1 MAARKVLTRAESQ
14 AQTRQELLDAAEPLF
29 LEKGY
34 HATSIAAIAEA
45 AGRTVG
51 AVYSNFEGKE
61 ELCLEVLKSR
71 YLNELARFMNKVVQS
86 DGSVEG
92 RLAAMTSWISELTDE
107 TRFVI
112 LTAEYLI
119 STFSDEGQTAANREL
134 LDRIRDSVGVIIEDA
149 LPDKVSVS
157 NPLVQEGVDSTL
169 ATALGLGVSRAAG
182 LIDGEQLAAMMA
194 GTLRMWLDRIEQAS
208 RITLT

>member
-112 LTAEYLI
+112 LTAEYLT

-194 GTLRMWLDRIEQAS
+194 GTLRMWLDRI
-208 RITLT
+208 

>member
-14 AQTRQELLDAAEPLF
+14 AQTRQELLDAVEPLF

-112 LTAEYLI
+112 LTAEYLT

>member
-1 MAARKVLTRAESQ
+1 MTRAESQ

-112 LTAEYLI
+112 LTAEYLT

-194 GTLRMWLDRIEQAS
+194 GTLRMWLDRI
-208 RITLT
+208 

>member
-1 MAARKVLTRAESQ
+1 M
-14 AQTRQELLDAAEPLF
+14 
-29 LEKGY
+29 
-34 HATSIAAIAEA
+34 
-45 AGRTVG
+45 
-51 AVYSNFEGKE
+51 YSNFEGKE

-112 LTAEYLI
+112 LTAEYLT

-149 LPDKVSVS
+149 LLTRCLCPIHWCKRGSTVLSRQPSVW
-157 NPLVQEGVDSTL
+157 
-169 ATALGLGVSRAAG
+169 A
-182 LIDGEQLAAMMA
+182 
-194 GTLRMWLDRIEQAS
+194 
-208 RITLT
+208 

>member
-112 LTAEYLI
+112 LTAEYLT

>member
-86 DGSVEG
+86 DGSIEG

-112 LTAEYLI
+112 LTAEYLT

>member
-1 MAARKVLTRAESQ
+1 M
-14 AQTRQELLDAAEPLF
+14 
-29 LEKGY
+29 
-34 HATSIAAIAEA
+34 
-45 AGRTVG
+45 
-51 AVYSNFEGKE
+51 YSNFEGKE

-112 LTAEYLI
+112 LTAEYLT

>member
-112 LTAEYLI
+112 LTAEYLT

-157 NPLVQEGVDSTL
+157 NPLVQEAVDSTL

>member
-1 MAARKVLTRAESQ
+1 M
-14 AQTRQELLDAAEPLF
+14 
-29 LEKGY
+29 
-34 HATSIAAIAEA
+34 
-45 AGRTVG
+45 
-51 AVYSNFEGKE
+51 YSNFEGKE

-112 LTAEYLI
+112 LTAEYLT

-194 GTLRMWLDRIEQAS
+194 GTLRMWLDRI
-208 RITLT
+208 